1 MIICSPHR
9 KPRSLLTVPRR
20 VAGGPGGGPAGG
32 GKGGGSD
39 GSGCGSSSSEVD
51 VLEED
56 KEEVEVDEC
65 GDPESE
71 PGAA

>member
-1 MIICSPHR
+1 M
-9 KPRSLLTVPRR
+9 
-20 VAGGPGGGPAGG
+20 AGGPGGGPAGG